1 MEDFILYPRIIPP
14 KPPENIVKR
23 VELCELIQKN
33 LDKPLITVCSPA
45 GYGKTTL
52 VTDFISNSN
61 ILHSWFHIQNDVN
74 NIYTLFSYLTH
85 SLERLRPGF
94 GENTLKIIES
104 SRERYQIPKHL
115 NQVAT
120 LIVSTFVNEFA
131 KYFDEEVVI
140 VLDELEQIDDTIW
153 LEAGL
158 SKLLS
163 DLPQNLHLIITTR
176 ELPDIG
182 IATLT
187 AKRKVLKIQTEDLTL
202 NNDEVKKLLKIYF
215 GVDFSDEE
223 VSALG
228 KSMGGWVTG
237 IHLLLQAYGENFSR
251 YKSDGNILPE
261 EIYFYFA
268 EDIFRNQS
276 NETKDFLLNTTLLED
291 FTPSV
296 CDEFLGIK
304 KSREILADMLN
315 KNIFISSSQSP
326 DGETSYS
333 YQILFKKFLQSKL
346 ESEKSGEEI
355 LTLYNKIHK
364 YYKARGEIDKAIR
377 YAIHA
382 ENFKEAV
389 KLITGNFEQIFESG
403 NFVTL
408 WGWLEL
414 IPDSVYDENPELLY
428 YKGLMT
434 KFYHGNIEGSVPHME
449 RAIKIVSA
457 QNDDELLVKT
467 KISLARIYISMGE
480 IKKAMNDIKKLLKT
494 HTGKTGEIKLLY
506 LMAYGHYMSAEYDKS
521 LKLLDKALAIDEKE
535 IEITNNIYNL
545 LGHIHLIKGEFVK
558 SISYYEK
565 ILLNDFSL
573 IDKFETLCNLV
584 LLNSQSGNFEKAKRY
599 LAQTQEVAD
608 NSPIPIFQIA
618 HSLAEQAYYFEMGD
632 YSSCIEVLLQMN
644 NLAKKLNHKY
654 YTYLSYRLIADSYY
668 YSKRFTKAEEY
679 YDLAFEFINEDSELE
694 RAEYAQMKA
703 MLMKETGFRKDIEKI
718 LLNVKNFYNEN
729 GFVYNEVQA
738 TFHLADF
745 YLKAGQDAPAT
756 QYIRESVKISFEKE
770 YLSFLKRE
778 LLFSPAMFDFCYT
791 NNIEKKLI
799 RDLKESVPES
809 ISTNGHS
816 NSSAIKQSSR
826 QQADA
831 FTDLKMVC
839 LGGLTFF
846 KRSEKIDDK
855 LWQKKKRKLIL
866 AYLML
871 SPGMELTKDQIV
883 DIFYPET
890 PIDSVENIF
899 YQSVSR
905 IRKILSLEGGASLI
919 IYKDK
924 SLMLNDDYIYHT
936 DAGEFEEL
944 CRQAG
949 NDRTKTA
956 ERIELYQK
964 ALDLYKGSF
973 MEGYYDDWVDERRQM
988 INNLFF
994 TAGETL
1000 IELLTEQ
1007 NKTDEIITYSRKII
1021 EADNTNETGY
1031 ENLIKALV
1039 KTGNIKGAEEVF
1051 KDMKKNFKKEFGEE
1065 PDNGIQEKIKKILNA
1080 KRP

>member
-1 MEDFILYPRIIPP
+1 MEDFILYPRILPP
-14 KPPENIVKR
+14 KTPKNVVKR
-23 VELCELIQKN
+23 EELIELIQKN
-33 LDKPLITVCSPA
+33 IDKPLITVCSPA

-52 VTDFISNSN
+52 VTDFINSCN
-61 ILHSWFHIQNDVN
+61 IQNSWVHIQNDIN
-74 NIYTLFSYLTH
+74 NIYTFFSYVVR
-85 SLERLRPGF
+85 SFERLSPGF
-94 GENTLKIIES
+94 GENTLQIIES

-115 NQVAT
+115 NQVAN

-131 KYFDEEVVI
+131 KVFTEDVI
-140 VLDELEQIDDTIW
+140 LVLDELEQVEETDW
-153 LEAGL
+153 LVAGL
-158 SKLLS
+158 SRLLAN
-163 DLPQNLHLIITTR
+163 LPSNLHLIITTR

-202 NNDEVKKLLKIYF
+202 KNEEVKKLLKIYF
-215 GVDFSDEE
+215 GADFSDDE
-223 VSALG
+223 VEALG

-237 IHLLLQAYGENFSR
+237 IHLLLQAYGEDFSK

-268 EDIFRNQS
+268 EDIFRNQGE
-276 NETKDFLLNTTLLED
+276 ETKDFLLNTTLLED
-291 FTPSV
+291 FTPRV

-333 YQILFKKFLQSKL
+333 YQILFKKFLTSKL
-346 ESEKSGEEI
+346 ENEKSGEEI
-355 LTLYNKIHK
+355 LKLYDKIHK
-364 YYKARGEIDKAIR
+364 YYKSKGDTDKAIR

-382 ENFKEAV
+382 QNYKEAV
-389 KLITGNFEQIFESG
+389 KLMTENFEQIFESG

-414 IPDSVYDENPELLY
+414 IPDNIYEENPELLY

-449 RAIKIVSA
+449 RAIKITG
-457 QNDDELLVKT
+457 QKDEDLLVKT

-480 IKKAMNDIKKLLKT
+480 IRKAMNDIKKLLKT
-494 HTGKTGEIKLLY
+494 HTGKTGEVKLLY

-521 LKLLDKALAIDEKE
+521 LKLLDKALSIDEKE
-535 IEITNNIYNL
+535 IEVTNNIYNL
-545 LGHIHLIKGEFVK
+545 LGHIHLIKGEFIK

-584 LLNSQSGNFEKAKRY
+584 LLNSQSGDFEKAKKY
-599 LAQTQEVAD
+599 LEQTMEVAE

-632 YSSCIEVLLQMN
+632 YSACIDVLSDMN
-644 NLAKKLNHKY
+644 NLAKRLNHKY

-668 YSKRFTKAEEY
+668 YSKKFTKAEEY

-703 MLMKETGFRKDIEKI
+703 MLMKETNFRKDIEKI
-718 LLNVKNFYNEN
+718 LLNAKSFYKEN

-745 YLKAGQDAPAT
+745 YLKAGQEAPAKE
-756 QYIRESVKISFEKE
+756 YIKESVKISFEKE

-778 LLFSPAMFDFCYT
+778 LIFSPALFDFCYT
-791 NNIEKKLI
+791 NNIEKNLI

-809 ISTNGHS
+809 ISSNGHS
-816 NSSAIKQSSR
+816 STSVSKPSIRQS
-826 QQADA
+826 ADA
-831 FTDLKMVC
+831 FTDLKMIC
-839 LGGLTFF
+839 LGGMTFY
-846 KRSEKIDDK
+846 KRCEKIDDK

-871 SPGMELTKDQIV
+871 APGMELTKDQIV

-890 PIDSVENIF
+890 PFESVENIF

-905 IRKILSLEGGASLI
+905 IRKILSLEGGSSLI

-924 SLMLNDDYIYHT
+924 SLKLNDDYIYYT
-936 DAGEFEEL
+936 DVGEFEEI
-944 CRQAG
+944 CRKAASSG
-949 NDRTKTA
+949 ATTEEK
-956 ERIELYQK
+956 IELYKK

-973 MEGYYDDWVDERRQM
+973 MEGYYDDWVDEKRQM
-988 INNLFF
+988 VNNLFF
-994 TAGETL
+994 NAAENL
-1000 IELLTEQ
+1000 LELLNEQ
-1007 NKTDEIITYSRKII
+1007 EKTDDIIIYSRKII
-1021 EADNTNETGY
+1021 DADNTNEAGY
-1031 ENLIKALV
+1031 ENLINALV
-1039 KTGNIKGAEEVF
+1039 DSGNVKGANDAF
-1051 KDMKKNFKKEFGEE
+1051 KEMIRHFKKELGEE
-1065 PDNGIQEKIKKILNA
+1065 PDEKLQDRLKMVLNIK
-1080 KRP
+1080 RS